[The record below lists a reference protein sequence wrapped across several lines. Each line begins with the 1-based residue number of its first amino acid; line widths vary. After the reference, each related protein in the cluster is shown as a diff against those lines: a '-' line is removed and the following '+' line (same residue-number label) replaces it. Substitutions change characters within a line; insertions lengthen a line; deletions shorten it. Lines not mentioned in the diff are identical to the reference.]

1 MPAFA
6 SPGFLAGFAFLSSRP
21 RGPRWSAL
29 AAGLVLAVSSAARA
43 EYPVPPREPL
53 VLAPA
58 PPRNV
63 AIADLGQ
70 HVIGAGYQRSLT
82 PWVSAQIVGAFY
94 DPWTQNINFLG
105 LSGDKYKG
113 GDLIG
118 AIVRA
123 RAFFYPSAAAPTG
136 LWISPFA
143 QAGVGWGKRDGERKS
158 GPVGAG
164 GLSVGYSWLFNE
176 SVLFGLGGGVQYHA
190 AKIPGGDTPP
200 SFSRFY
206 PHLDIQLGYA
216 F

>member
-1 MPAFA
+1 MPLRAD
-6 SPGFLAGFAFLSSRP
+6 SCLSL
-21 RGPRWSAL
+21 L
-29 AAGLVLAVSSAARA
+29 AAGLTLLLSSGARA
-43 EYPVPPREPL
+43 ERVVPPPGEVPPASPAATSAS
-53 VLAPA
+53 VPA
-58 PPRNV
+58 PGLPRNV

-70 HVIGAGYQRSLT
+70 HVIGAGYQRSLS
-82 PWVSAQIVGAFY
+82 PSISAQIVGAFY

-105 LSGDKYKG
+105 LSGDENKG

-136 LWISPFA
+136 LWVSPFA
-143 QAGVGWGKRDGERKS
+143 QAGLGWGKRDGERKS

-164 GLSVGYSWLFNE
+164 GLSVGYSALFGD
-176 SVLFGLGGGVQYHA
+176 SVLFGLGGGVQFHA
-190 AKIPGGDTPP
+190 AKIPGGSTPP
-200 SFSRFY
+200 SFARFY